1 MPPNHLKNRFMHRS
15 RATRSRNVA
24 PARRLVQCFGP
35 EVETA
40 GATFV
45 KFIAALFILLFAWLA
60 FWPVPIEPVAWDAP
74 AAPALEGRY
83 AVNERLAAVQRAG
96 QGVGTGPEDV
106 EIDAE
111 GRVFVGYEDGRIV
124 RFSADF
130 MQHEVLADTGG
141 RPLGMKLDPAGRLV
155 VCDGYKGLLRVS
167 MDGAIET
174 LATEAD
180 GLPFGF
186 TNDVDIAPDGTIYFT
201 DASYKFGPA
210 MKARDDVL
218 EHGGRG
224 RLLRHDPASGATTVL
239 LDGLQFANGVAL
251 APDGRSVLV
260 AQTGRYD
267 VLRYWLEGG
276 RAGTA
281 EVFIDNLPGI
291 PDGISSNGRDTYWLA
306 LFTVRNPALDA
317 LSGWPRLRKV
327 VYRLPLFLQPQPKRH
342 AFVLGLSL
350 EGEVVHNL
358 QHPGAESFS
367 PVTSA
372 TEAHGRLYLGSLE
385 RDAFGVLELRP

>member
-1 MPPNHLKNRFMHRS
+1 MKIF
-15 RATRSRNVA
+15 AAVA
-24 PARRLVQCFGP
+24 V
-35 EVETA
+35 
-40 GATFV
+40 
-45 KFIAALFILLFAWLA
+45 ILLGYLA
-60 FWPVPIEPVAWDAP
+60 AWPVPIEPVAWEAP
-74 AAPALEGRY
+74 EAPALTGRF
-83 AVNERLAAVQRAG
+83 AVNDRLASVERR
-96 QGVGTGPEDV
+96 GVGAGIGPEDV
-106 EIDAE
+106 AVDKA
-111 GRVFVGYEDGRIV
+111 GNVFVGYQDGRIM
-124 RFSADF
+124 RFPPGGRP
-130 MQHEVLADTGG
+130 VLLADTGG
-141 RPLGMKLDPAGRLV
+141 RPLGMQHDPEGRLII
-155 VCDGYKGLLRVS
+155 CDGYKGLLRVA
-167 MDGAIET
+167 MDGAVEV
-174 LATEAD
+174 LASEAD

-201 DASYKFGPA
+201 DASSKFGPA
-210 MKARDDVL
+210 MKARDDIL

-224 RLLRHDPASGATTVL
+224 RLMQYDPASGTTTVL

-251 APDGRSVLV
+251 APDGHSVLV

-267 VLRYWLEGG
+267 VLRYWLRGD
-276 RAGTA
+276 RAGTH

-327 VYRLPLFLQPQPKRH
+327 VFRLPEFLQPQPVRH

-350 EGEVVHNL
+350 DGEVLHNL
-358 QHPGAESFS
+358 QQPGPDSFS

-385 RDAFGVLELRP
+385 RDAFGVLDLATLD

>member
-1 MPPNHLKNRFMHRS
+1 MFSGAPHLAHLRES
-15 RATRSRNVA
+15 V
-24 PARRLVQCFGP
+24 
-35 EVETA
+35 
-40 GATFV
+40 V
-45 KFIAALFILLFAWLA
+45 KILAALLLALIAYLA
-60 FWPVPIEPVAWDAP
+60 FWPVPIEPVAWNAP
-74 AAPALEGRY
+74 PAPALEGRFE
-83 AVNERLAAVQRAG
+83 VNDRLAAVRRLGA
-96 QGVGTGPEDV
+96 GVGIGPEDV

-111 GRVFVGYEDGRIV
+111 GNVYVGYEDGRIV
-124 RFSADF
+124 RFSPDGDSHAL
-130 MQHEVLADTGG
+130 LADTGG
-141 RPLGMKLDPAGRLV
+141 RPLGMKLDPEGRLI

-167 MDGAIET
+167 MDGRIEV

-201 DASYKFGPA
+201 DASWKFGPA

-224 RLLRHDPASGATTVL
+224 RLMRHDLATGQTTVL
-239 LDGLQFANGVAL
+239 LDGLQFGNGVAL

-267 VLRYWLEGG
+267 VLRYWLEGE
-276 RAGTA
+276 RAGST
-281 EVFIDNLPGI
+281 EVFIENLPGI
-291 PDGISSNGRDTYWLA
+291 PDGISSNGVDTYWLA

-317 LSGWPRLRKV
+317 MSGWPRMRKV
-327 VYRLPLFLQPQPKRH
+327 AFRLPGFLQPQPAPH

-350 EGEVVHNL
+350 DGEVLHNL
-358 QHPGAESFS
+358 QHAGPDSFS

-372 TEAHGRLYLGSLE
+372 TEAHGQLYLGSLTQ
-385 RDAFGVLELRP
+385 DSFAVLDLVAEMQ

>member
-1 MPPNHLKNRFMHRS
+1 ML
-15 RATRSRNVA
+15 
-24 PARRLVQCFGP
+24 RL
-35 EVETA
+35 
-40 GATFV
+40 
-45 KFIAALFILLFAWLA
+45 IAALFILLFAWLA

-74 AAPALEGRY
+74 DAPALEGRY
-83 AVNERLAAVQRAG
+83 EVNDRLAAVQRVGA
-96 QGVGTGPEDV
+96 GVGIGPEDV

-111 GRVFVGYEDGRIV
+111 GNVFVGYEDGRIV
-124 RFSADF
+124 RFSPDGRE
-130 MQHEVLADTGG
+130 HSVLADTGG
-141 RPLGMKLDPAGRLV
+141 RPLGMRLDPEGRLV
-155 VCDGYKGLLRVS
+155 VCDGYEGLLRVS
-167 MDGAIET
+167 MDGTIET

-186 TNDVDIAPDGTIYFT
+186 TNDVDIAPDGTIYFS

-224 RLLRHDPASGATTVL
+224 RLLKHDPATGATTVL

-267 VLRYWLEGG
+267 VLRYWLEGEK
-276 RAGTA
+276 AGTA
-281 EVFIDNLPGI
+281 EVFIENLPGI

-327 VYRLPLFLQPQPKRH
+327 VYRLPLFLQPQPARH

-350 EGEVVHNL
+350 DGEIVHNL
-358 QHPGAESFS
+358 QHPGPDSFS

-385 RDAFGVLELRP
+385 RDAFGVLDLEAL

>member
-1 MPPNHLKNRFMHRS
+1 MKIL
-15 RATRSRNVA
+15 
-24 PARRLVQCFGP
+24 
-35 EVETA
+35 
-40 GATFV
+40 
-45 KFIAALFILLFAWLA
+45 AAVLLALMAYLA
-60 FWPVPIEPVAWDAP
+60 FWPVPIEPVGWQAP
-74 AAPALEGRY
+74 EAPPLEGRF
-83 AVNERLAAVQRAG
+83 AVNDRLAAVQRRGA
-96 QGVGTGPEDV
+96 GVGVGPEDV
-106 EIDAE
+106 EIDAD
-111 GRVFVGYEDGRIV
+111 GQVFVGYEDGRIV
-124 RFSADF
+124 RFSPDYAR
-130 MQHEVLADTGG
+130 HELLTNTGG
-141 RPLGMKLDPAGRLV
+141 RPLGMKLDPQGRLV
-155 VCDGYKGLLRVS
+155 VCDGYRGLLRIT

-180 GLPFGF
+180 GVSFGF

-201 DASYKFGPA
+201 DASNRFGPA

-224 RLLRHDPASGATTVL
+224 RLLRHDPATGRTTVL

-267 VLRYWLEGG
+267 VLRYWLEGE
-276 RAGTA
+276 RAGTH
-281 EVFIDNLPGI
+281 EVFIENLPGL

-327 VYRLPLFLQPQPKRH
+327 VFRLPEFMQPQPKRH

-350 EGEVVHNL
+350 EGEVTHNL
-358 QHPGAESFS
+358 QHPGPESFS

-372 TEAHGRLYLGSLE
+372 TEAHGRLYLGSLTQ
-385 RDAFGVLELRP
+385 DAFAVLDPVPRAPR

>member
-1 MPPNHLKNRFMHRS
+1 MFRPWS
-15 RATRSRNVA
+15 EITASSGENV
-24 PARRLVQCFGP
+24 
-35 EVETA
+35 
-40 GATFV
+40 
-45 KFIAALFILLFAWLA
+45 KIIAAIAIALFAYLA

-83 AVNERLAAVQRAG
+83 AVNERLAAVRRVGA
-96 QGVGTGPEDV
+96 GVGVGPEDV
-106 EIDAE
+106 AIDAA
-111 GRVFVGYEDGRIV
+111 GNVFVGYEDGRIV
-124 RFSADF
+124 RFAPDGG
-130 MQHEVLADTGG
+130 QHALLADTGG
-141 RPLGMKLDPAGRLV
+141 RPLGLEFDPDGRLV
-155 VCDGYKGLLRVS
+155 VCDGYKGLLRIA
-167 MDGAIET
+167 MDGAIEV

-186 TNDVDIAPDGTIYFT
+186 TNDLDIAPDGTIYFS
-201 DASYKFGPA
+201 DASSRFGPA

-224 RLLRHDPASGATTVL
+224 RLIRHDPATGTTTVL

-267 VLRYWLEGG
+267 VLRYWLEGDQ
-276 RAGTA
+276 AGSH
-281 EVFIDNLPGI
+281 EVFIANLPGI

-306 LFTVRNPALDA
+306 LFTVRNPVLDA

-327 VYRLPLFLQPQPKRH
+327 AYRMPEFLQPQPAPY

-350 EGEVVHNL
+350 DGEVVHNL
-358 QHPGAESFS
+358 QHPGRDSFS

-372 TEAHGRLYLGSLE
+372 TEAHGRLYLGSLTQ
-385 RDAFGVLELRP
+385 DSFGVLDLAGP